1 MGSGAF
7 SRKDAW
13 LAALRPHT
21 LPAAASPVVVGTGFA
36 IHDGVFAVLP
46 AVLALVGAALIQIGT
61 NLANDYYDA
70 KKGVDTSAR
79 EGFTRVTH
87 SGLIPAE
94 SVRNAMV
101 GAFGGAMI
109 IGVYLVWIGGIPILV
124 VGLVSIAAGVLYTG
138 GPYPFGY
145 YGLGDVFVFVFFGL
159 IAVTG
164 TYYVQI
170 ISMLQSPFPLWVPSG
185 AIPTSV
191 VIGSL
196 PMAALIT
203 NILVVNNIRD
213 IETDKAANK
222 RTLAVL
228 LGYTGSRIEFIILL
242 LLAYSIPLYLYGTGY
257 SFVVLLPLLTIPFAW
272 NILRSILWSTE
283 ATILNDTLTKTGQLT
298 AGYAVLFTLGLAL

>member
-1 MGSGAF
+1 MPSREF

-13 LAALRPHT
+13 VAAVRPHT
-21 LPAAASPVVVGTGFA
+21 LPAAASPVMVGTGFA
-36 IHDGVFAVLP
+36 IDDGVFVFLP
-46 AVLALVGAALIQIGT
+46 AVMALLGATLIQTGT

-70 KKGVDTSAR
+70 VKGVDTAER
-79 EGFTRVTH
+79 QGFTRVTH

-94 SVRNAMV
+94 SVRNAMIA
-101 GAFGGAMI
+101 AFGGAII
-109 IGVYLVWIGGIPILV
+109 IGVYLVWVGGIPILV
-124 VGLVSIAAGVLYTG
+124 VGLVSIAAGILYTG

-170 ISMLQSPFPLWVPSG
+170 VSQVSGTFPLW
-185 AIPTSV
+185 IPAGSIPASV

-213 IETDKAANK
+213 IETDEAANK

-228 LGYTGSRIEFIILL
+228 LGYTGSRIEFIALL
-242 LLAYSIPLYLYGTGY
+242 LLAYSIPIYFFSIGY
-257 SFVVLLPLLTIPFAW
+257 TPFILLPLLTVPFAVL
-272 NILRSILWSTE
+272 ILRTVIWSTN
-283 ATILNDTLTKTGQLT
+283 ASKLNETLTKTGRLT
-298 AGYAVLFTLGLAL
+298 AVYAVLFAVGLVI